1 MKGFPMNRFLMP
13 VAMGVTAAAL
23 VATGAIGGALVM
35 QRQAEVAPAP
45 APAATPAMSVD
56 ATCVAV
62 LSHGGRPQDCA
73 RMYLSTEFP
82 GYVRDRSAGTELPG
96 QLAPTEGT
104 EIPPV
109 RPR

>member
-1 MKGFPMNRFLMP
+1 MNKYLLP
-13 VAMGVTAAAL
+13 AALSAAAAAL

-73 RMYLSTEFP
+73 RMYLTSEYP
-82 GYVRDRSAGTELPG
+82 GYGRDAGEELPV

-109 RPR
+109 RPPR

>member
-1 MKGFPMNRFLMP
+1 MNRFLMP
-13 VAMGVTAAAL
+13 VAMGVAAAAL
-23 VATGAIGGALVM
+23 VATGAIGGALFA
-35 QRQAEVAPAP
+35 RQSDVAPAP

-82 GYVRDRSAGTELPG
+82 GYGRDRSAGTELPG

-109 RPR
+109 RPPR